1 MKEREEKLC
10 HYSYCNSLEIDFI
23 IHAHWAILVRLR
35 RTRMPDKNLV
45 NIEMFDL
52 YDSSHNNYMIF
63 KLNHVSQPSRLQSF
77 LVSFHII
84 FL

>member
-1 MKEREEKLC
+1 
-10 HYSYCNSLEIDFI
+10 
-23 IHAHWAILVRLR
+23 
-35 RTRMPDKNLV
+35 MPDKNLV

-63 KLNHVSQPSRLQSF
+63 KLNHISQPSRLQSF